1 MTNNHVKDIS
11 RIYLEQISIS
21 EAVDQDSDGDND
33 FADVRIAR
41 MIASGVPK
49 EVAVQK
55 TKNKLYNKKT
65 KSVKEALIG
74 RQTEIDA
81 NKNNKIDAQDFKIL
95 RSSKKK
101 KIKEGFSNWRE
112 DLIEVVGKIEGK
124 DGKEPKVTEKQV
136 NNKVN
141 INPKLDLGEAIEDLG
156 GELLEMIEIE
166 NFEGVFDEL
175 SESEIFLLSDEL
187 IEEVV
192 EEFFYDC
199 IQEGYDIEEI
209 ENQLLESIEIS
220 SSLLIEEDS
229 VKSDRLEKVR
239 GAVKRVGK
247 ALARG
252 VGYAAGAAVRGVKA
266 LGREVKSGY
275 SRGRHGASSGEDSG
289 SASSRESQTTSTGG
303 GDSEDS
309 GEKKPGLLSRIGSKL
324 KRGLAKAARAVSRG
338 ARNVARRMEDK
349 GKKAEAPKA
358 KPKKEEKPA
367 SKPQAKT
374 TSSSSSVNLDNP
386 QGSATYRGTGYEKG
400 DVSLK
405 GPQKTSSQTKP
416 QAKTTTIP
424 APTSKKERKKI
435 YQDVLADVSGVSD
448 AERRAAAAK
457 RKKEQDVNED
467 YYDLATKSVK
477 SGKPGEDQ
485 KRTIEKLAKTATTK
499 KKKRTPVGTARRG
512 GGSFKPSSPE
522 EAKAD
527 KKSWGDYWSTAAKGY
542 KEEYVNEKTLTSAE
556 TKEKERLVKSMKGK
570 AADFEKR
577 YPGRGKEVMYATA
590 TKMAKRIAENFID
603 EAKLPRSEKQGK
615 KQRQSKTLKLT
626 DCDDCTHDQ
635 RHPDAAKIHVVNPKG
650 EKTHSLTPG
659 EFAKHQLPSGHRYG
673 FDEFRKTKIVKD
685 TTKPNKRVVGYL
697 NREDYSVI
705 DERIRRYPEQRGVT
719 ARGSMDDNRGF
730 TQDMK
735 SRIGVKN
742 LKAVHFVGDI
752 KTGSGPEKKAKVAK
766 QIVSKRPD
774 AKEVH
779 FVDDHPGNVKA
790 VADTLAK
797 PGKTVKGKVG
807 RTRET
812 GPKVKG
818 FVAKPATKSKGTVKA
833 GEVVP
838 VRLGGEGRE
847 GNRGIRSGTSPSK
860 SPKETQRRRKQQ
872 RMGEEFDNL

>member
-136 NNKVN
+136 NNTVK
-141 INPKLDLGEAIEDLG
+141 INPNLDLGEAIEELG
-156 GELLEMIEIE
+156 GELLEMVEIE

-199 IQEGYDIEEI
+199 IQEGYGIEEI

-220 SSLLIEEDS
+220 SSLLTEEDS
-229 VKSDRLEKVR
+229 VKSDRLGKVR

-252 VGYAAGAAVRGVKA
+252 VGYVAGAAVRGVKS

-275 SRGRHGASSGEDSG
+275 SRGRYGASSGGDSG
-289 SASSRESQTTSTGG
+289 SASSRESQTTSSGG
-303 GDSEDS
+303 EDSQDS

-349 GKKAEAPKA
+349 GKKTEKPKA
-358 KPKKEEKPA
+358 TSKSEKPKDPWEGSATTPPKKSAP
-367 SKPQAKT
+367 KPQA
-374 TSSSSSVNLDNP
+374 
-386 QGSATYRGTGYEKG
+386 R
-400 DVSLK
+400 
-405 GPQKTSSQTKP
+405 
-416 QAKTTTIP
+416 TTTIP
-424 APTSKKERKKI
+424 APTSKKERKKV

-448 AERRAAAAK
+448 AERRAAVAK
-457 RKKEQDVNED
+457 RRKDQSVNED

-512 GGSFKPSSPE
+512 GGAFKPSSPE
-522 EAKAD
+522 EAEAD

-556 TKEKERLVKSMKGK
+556 TKEKERIVKSMKDK

-659 EFAKHQLPSGHRYG
+659 EFAKHQLPSGHKYG

-752 KTGSGPEKKAKVAK
+752 KKGSGPEKKAIVAK
-766 QIVSKRPD
+766 HIVSKRPD

-790 VADTLAK
+790 VTDTLAK

-807 RTRET
+807 RTRKT

-833 GEVVP
+833 GEIVP

-847 GNRGIRSGTSPSK
+847 GNRGIRSGTSPSG
-860 SPKETQRRRKQQ
+860 SPKETQRRKKQQ
-872 RMGEEFDNL
+872 RMGEEYPNL

>member
-1 MTNNHVKDIS
+1 MSTNPLNDIS
-11 RIYLEQISIS
+11 RVYLEQIAIA
-21 EAVDQDSDGDND
+21 EAAKPDYLDFDGD
-33 FADVRIAR
+33 
-41 MIASGVPK
+41 G
-49 EVAVQK
+49 
-55 TKNKLYNKKT
+55 NKKESM
-65 KSVKEALIG
+65 KKALRNKAKQKMEEAKNPNDGNL
-74 RQTEIDA
+74 A
-81 NKNNKIDAQDFKIL
+81 NNYPPYDKVTRGDIIAGALGKDQMGG
-95 RSSKKK
+95 KKK
-101 KIKEGFSNWRE
+101 KITKEGYSNWRE
-112 DLIEVVGKIEGK
+112 DLIEVVDKISK
-124 DGKEPKVTEKQV
+124 DKNDEKIVEKKV
-136 NNKVN
+136 NNKIK
-141 INPKLDLGEAIEDLG
+141 INPNIGEAVEGLGGTLIEMVEIDEVDFVVESVYDELLEEGYDEDDIEEAIEYALTEATVTYGHDTDKPHQKKSGAGRL
-156 GELLEMIEIE
+156 
-166 NFEGVFDEL
+166 
-175 SESEIFLLSDEL
+175 
-187 IEEVV
+187 
-192 EEFFYDC
+192 
-199 IQEGYDIEEI
+199 
-209 ENQLLESIEIS
+209 
-220 SSLLIEEDS
+220 
-229 VKSDRLEKVR
+229 VK
-239 GAVKRVGK
+239 AVGR
-247 ALARG
+247 LARQKLASKVSG
-252 VGYAAGAAVRGVKA
+252 AKSAAR
-266 LGREVKSGY
+266 
-275 SRGRHGASSGEDSG
+275 
-289 SASSRESQTTSTGG
+289 
-303 GDSEDS
+303 
-309 GEKKPGLLSRIGSKL
+309 
-324 KRGLAKAARAVSRG
+324 RAVSSG
-338 ARNVARRMEDK
+338 ARKVAAAATKIADRADTNEKHAKRNTAKGHEEIMRNNREYQTAGKSSGGYRNVGAGRKEK
-349 GKKAEAPKA
+349 VSSGSYTPPSKPASQKKAEPIQDPWEGSAATSPS
-358 KPKKEEKPA
+358 KPTSQKKQKKGRRLRDTAAEIMADLRREREEEKKA
-367 SKPQAKT
+367 SVK
-374 TSSSSSVNLDNP
+374 
-386 QGSATYRGTGYEKG
+386 
-400 DVSLK
+400 
-405 GPQKTSSQTKP
+405 
-416 QAKTTTIP
+416 
-424 APTSKKERKKI
+424 
-435 YQDVLADVSGVSD
+435 
-448 AERRAAAAK
+448 
-457 RKKEQDVNED
+457 ED
-467 YYDLATKSVK
+467 YYDLASKSVK
-477 SGKPGEDQ
+477 SGKPGKEQ
-485 KRTIEKLAKTATTK
+485 KKTIETLAKTATTK
-499 KKKRTPVGTARRG
+499 KKTRTPVGTARRG

-522 EAKAD
+522 EAKAN
-527 KKSWGDYWSTAAKGY
+527 KQSWGDYWSTAAKGY

-556 TKEKERLVKSMKGK
+556 TKEKERIVKSMKDK

-603 EAKLPRSEKQGK
+603 EAKLPKSEKMGK

-659 EFAKHQLPSGHRYG
+659 EFAKHQLPSGHKYG

-752 KTGSGPEKKAKVAK
+752 KKGSGPEKKATVAK

-790 VADTLAK
+790 VTDTLAK

-818 FVAKPATKSKGTVKA
+818 FVAKPATKAKGTVKA

-872 RMGEEFDNL
+872 KMKEEIETATKPEQTLSTQDQKVKIAAQRAKQTAINIKQRELQALRSTPAGTQVAGFGG